1 MKGYK
6 NMTKYHQIIL
16 QKVIVVIVVS
26 CFMFFAL
33 IACTDNKEI
42 KDNSAL
48 IQGVWE
54 IDTGSGAGW
63 KFEEDKFW
71 WVKSIQDFDDN
82 YWYGDIELYSGAEAM
97 EIAGLT
103 DEELE
108 TTLPSIDSENIFVL
122 KLDPEKIISEGED
135 KTATNMSD
143 ATLWTQLWIIEET
156 NGKTLATVV
165 DLNTFRMDTYTKVDK
180 KAN

>member
-6 NMTKYHQIIL
+6 NMTKYHQNTL
-16 QKVIVVIVVS
+16 QKVLAVIVVS
-26 CFMFFAL
+26 CFMLFGL
-33 IACTDNKEI
+33 TACTDNKEI
-42 KDNSAL
+42 KDNNAL

-63 KFEEDKFW
+63 KFEDNKFG

-82 YWYGDIELYSGAEAM
+82 YWYGDVEIYSGAEAM

-103 DEELE
+103 KEELE
-108 TTLPSIDSENIFVL
+108 RTLPSIDSENIFVL
-122 KLDPEKIISEGED
+122 KLDPEKIINEGED

-143 ATLWTQLWIIEET
+143 DTLWTHLWIIEET
-156 NGKTLATVV
+156 NGKALASVV
-165 DLNTFRMDTYTKVDK
+165 DLNTFKIDTYTKVD
-180 KAN
+180 